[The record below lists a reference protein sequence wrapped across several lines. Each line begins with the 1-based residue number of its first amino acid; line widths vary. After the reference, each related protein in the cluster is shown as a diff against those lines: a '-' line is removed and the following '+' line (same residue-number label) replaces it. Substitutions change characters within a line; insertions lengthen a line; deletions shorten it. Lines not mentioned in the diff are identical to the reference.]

1 MSNRSNSKNRI
12 IFAVKIISN
21 MLTFFPKFFTNRA
34 ILCYLLTLIIASLM
48 FINYAMP
55 FQFMLFGLAAVF
67 LFFFYTNKLSLS
79 WRRLPPRR
87 FVKNLFITAL
97 IIRIIYV
104 IFIYFY
110 YIKMTGRPNM
120 YYPGDELMYEYF
132 GSVFAINGIDAF
144 RQQMKVIS
152 LSDSGYCWWTGIV
165 YSVFGVHVLSDRI
178 VKCFVDAFAGV
189 LMYNLGKRNFGEF
202 TGRMAAIFY
211 MMMPNMWYYC
221 GLSLK
226 ETIMVFLVILFVERG
241 DLVMHSRKVLIKDLL
256 LPALIILV
264 VFTFRTALAAVLFAA
279 LIAALILSSG
289 KQLEPWK
296 KFLYGSIFAVWMF
309 MTVGVEIIQETQEL
323 WEGRTDNQSVGYE
336 WRSETNSFA
345 QYASAA
351 VFAPAIFT
359 IPFSTLIHV
368 AGQENQMMLNGANFI
383 KNIMSGF
390 TIFAMFS
397 LLFSG
402 EWRKHVLPIALACG
416 YLVVLVFSNFAH
428 SERFHF
434 PVLGLELLFAAYG
447 VSLVKN
453 KQKRWYTLWV
463 IGISLANIAW
473 AYIKLAG
480 RGLSV

>member
-1 MSNRSNSKNRI
+1 
-12 IFAVKIISN
+12 
-21 MLTFFPKFFTNRA
+21 MLTFFPKYFSSKA
-34 ILCYLLTLIIASLM
+34 ILCYIITLILVNM
-48 FINYAMP
+48 FFIRYALP
-55 FQFMLFGLAAVF
+55 FQFMLFGLAAVI
-67 LFFFYTNKLSLS
+67 LFFYYSSKLTLG
-79 WRRLPPRR
+79 WRRLHPRR
-87 FVKNLFITAL
+87 FVKNLFVTAL
-97 IIRIIYV
+97 LIRIAYV
-104 IFIYFY
+104 IFVYFY

-120 YYPGDELMYEYF
+120 FHPGDELMYEDF
-132 GSVFAINGIDAF
+132 GSVLAMYGLDAF

-152 LSDSGYCWWTGIV
+152 LSDSGFCWWTGIV
-165 YSVFGVHVLSDRI
+165 YSIFGVHVLSDRI
-178 VKCFVDAFAGV
+178 IKCFADAFACV

-202 TGRMAAIFY
+202 TGRMAAVFY

-226 ETIMVFLVILFVERG
+226 ETIMEFLVILFVERG
-241 DLVMHSRKVLIKDLL
+241 DLVMHSRKVQIKDLII
-256 LPALIILV
+256 PAIIILIL
-264 VFTFRTALAAVLFAA
+264 FTFRTALAAVLFAA
-279 LIAALILSSG
+279 LIAALILTSG
-289 KQLEPWK
+289 KQLEVWK
-296 KFLYGSIFAVWMF
+296 KILYGLVFAVWMF

-323 WEGRTDNQSVGYE
+323 WEGRADNQTVGYE

-359 IPFSTLIHV
+359 IPFSTMINV
-368 AGQENQMMLNGANFI
+368 SGQENQMMLNGANFI

-390 TIFAMFS
+390 VIFAMFS

-402 EWRKHVLPIALACG
+402 EWRKHVLPIALTCG

-447 VSLVKN
+447 VSLVRN
-453 KQKRWYTLWV
+453 KQKRWYSLWL
-463 IGISLANIAW
+463 IGISLVNIAW